1 MSSLTKKQLEDVIA
15 GLNDKLEKMEK
26 KIDALN
32 GLPATVTRLE
42 AMLEA
47 STARTAALHEALVHK
62 DREIS
67 ALQLKLNA
75 IEQHNRSWSIRIN
88 GMEVSKEVEKSPD
101 AMKQFVFS
109 NLLQPILAGA
119 VKSGDLLDVPPAIQ
133 LLETVHVLPAKDG
146 IKPIL
151 ARFLLR
157 DMRSLVFK
165 HKKEFA
171 PRERA
176 LTAERPGRYI
186 FPFFEDLTV
195 TTFKKMRAIA
205 THPEVAACWSSRGQ
219 LRFKLKGSEAVKKVS
234 NVLDTVEN
242 IVK

>member
-15 GLNDKLEKMEK
+15 GLNDKLEKMER

-47 STARTAALHEALVHK
+47 STARTAALHEALEHQE
-62 DREIS
+62 REIS
-67 ALQLKLNA
+67 ALQLKLNS

-88 GMEVSKEVEKSPD
+88 GMAVSNEEEKNPA
-101 AMKQFVFS
+101 AMKQLVFN

-119 VKSGDLLDVPPAIQ
+119 VDCGDLRDVPPANQ
-133 LLETVHVLPAKDG
+133 LLEAVHVLPAKDG

-151 ARFLLR
+151 ARFQLR

-171 PRERA
+171 PREQPI
-176 LTAERPGRYI
+176 TAERPGRYI

-195 TTFKKMRAIA
+195 ITFKKMRAIA
-205 THPEVAACWSSRGQ
+205 AHPEVAACWSSRGQ
-219 LRFKLKGSEAVKKVS
+219 LRF
-234 NVLDTVEN
+234 
-242 IVK
+242 